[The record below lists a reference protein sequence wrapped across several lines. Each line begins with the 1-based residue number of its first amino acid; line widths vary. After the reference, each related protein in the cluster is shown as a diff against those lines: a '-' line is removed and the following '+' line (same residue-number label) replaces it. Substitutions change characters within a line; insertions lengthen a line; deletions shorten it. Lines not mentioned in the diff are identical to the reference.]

1 MLILKACPKCKGD
14 LAAETSVRRMS
25 DDSDIICIQCGYT
38 LPLEQQ
44 KSLFARL
51 LSRTQPAVLERVPEY
66 ART

>member
-1 MLILKACPKCKGD
+1 
-14 LAAETSVRRMS
+14 
-25 DDSDIICIQCGYT
+25 
-38 LPLEQQ
+38 LEQQ